1 MADKFYA
8 VRNGRKP
15 GIYKTWDECK
25 EQVDGFAGAR
35 YKSFKT
41 LKEAEDF
48 LEGIDTPKEKITHVP
63 GTYVKEVTQVPGT
76 YVKKGEAIA
85 YVDGSYD
92 EHYPDSFGY
101 GVVFITDEETKEISG
116 KGVDAELAAMRNV
129 AGEIRASMEAI
140 KLAIEL
146 GIKKLTVYHDYEGI
160 AAWPLRKWKANK
172 EGTIAY
178 RDYFDSVKDS
188 IEVSF
193 VKVKGHAGVEFNE
206 LADTLAKRGL
216 SINE

>member
-8 VRNGRKP
+8 VRNGRKS

-41 LKEAEDF
+41 LKEAQDF
-48 LEGIDTPKEKITHVP
+48 LSGIDTHI
-63 GTYVKEVTQVPGT
+63 PGT

-92 EHYPDSFGY
+92 ERWPDSFGY
-101 GVVFITDEETKEISG
+101 GVVFITGEETKEISG

-129 AGEIRASMEAI
+129 AGEVRASMEAI